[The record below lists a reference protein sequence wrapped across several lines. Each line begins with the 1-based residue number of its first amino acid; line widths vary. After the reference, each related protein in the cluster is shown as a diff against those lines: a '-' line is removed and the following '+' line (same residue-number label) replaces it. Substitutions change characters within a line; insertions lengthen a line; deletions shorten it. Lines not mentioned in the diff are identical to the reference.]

1 MSDSDLDA
9 ELEGFDPYDALDR
22 EASRLHAHLLTLDGD
37 AWAAPTRCEGWSARD
52 LLGHLRATEDYF
64 QACVHGT
71 VAELLGELGSR
82 GATDV
87 TSFNALGIADYADV
101 PVDQI
106 IEDWASIDADTRARF
121 RAADGG
127 DVDTSV
133 GPYPCR
139 RQAFHVAAELA
150 THADDLGV
158 PVTPDEEPSRTE
170 WRTAFSRFALEEAKP
185 DVTATTS
192 GGTTHVRVGELEV
205 DLANGD
211 FVELVMGRDARGDS
225 VPPEVRAALNTAP

>member
-1 MSDSDLDA
+1 MDDADLDA

-22 EASRLHAHLLTLDGD
+22 EAARLHGHLQGLEGD

-52 LLGHLRATEDYF
+52 LLGHLRACEDYV
-64 QACVHGT
+64 QACVKGT
-71 VAELLGELGSR
+71 VADFFGAMGQR

-87 TSFNALGIADYADV
+87 TSFNAIGVADYADE
-101 PVDQI
+101 PVDTL
-106 IEDWASIDADTRARF
+106 IESWAAVDADSRARF

-139 RQAFHVAAELA
+139 RQAFHIASELA

-158 PVTPDEEPSRTE
+158 PVTDEEEPARTE
-170 WRTAFSRFALEEAKP
+170 WRTAFSRFALREAKP
-185 DVTATTS
+185 EATATTS
-192 GGTTHVRVGELEV
+192 GGTTRVTVGDVEA

-211 FVELVMGRDARGDS
+211 LVELVMGREPKDGS
-225 VPPEVRAALNTAP
+225 ISPEVRAALNTAP

>member
-1 MSDSDLDA
+1 MDDSHLDA
-9 ELEGFDPYDALDR
+9 ELEGIDPYDALDH
-22 EASRLHAHLLTLDGD
+22 EAARLHTHLLGLEDD
-37 AWAAPTRCEGWSARD
+37 AWAGPTRCEGWSARD

-64 QACVHGT
+64 QACVQGT
-71 VAELLGELGSR
+71 VGDLLGELAAR

-87 TSFNALGIADYADV
+87 TSFNALGVADYADE
-101 PVDQI
+101 PVDAL
-106 IEDWASIDADTRARF
+106 IESWASVNADTRARF

-158 PVTPDEEPSRTE
+158 PVTPDEEPARTA
-170 WRTAFSRFALEEAKP
+170 WRTAFSRFALQEAKP
-185 DVTATTS
+185 EATATTS
-192 GGTTHVRVGELEV
+192 GGTTRVRIGDTEAEV
-205 DLANGD
+205 ANPDL
-211 FVELVMGRDARGDS
+211 VELVMGREPHDS
-225 VPPEVRAALNTAP
+225 SISPEFRTALNTAP